1 MGYLD
6 SPKKVPEGVVY
17 IDLLNELVEQKIV
30 LVEHCN
36 SQDIYLVWQK
46 VLTTLLKDER
56 KVKSSLKVR
65 SKCLEKEGTVLFYE
79 GFQKNVNDTETFQK
93 TKELLPQQAFTCSK
107 LTIETLVQVVKYV
120 QS

>member
-17 IDLLNELVEQKIV
+17 IDILNELVEQKIV
-30 LVEHCN
+30 LVEQCN
-36 SQDIYLVWQK
+36 SQDIYLVRQK

-79 GFQKNVNDTETFQK
+79 GFQKNVNDTETFRKQRNFFPSRH
-93 TKELLPQQAFTCSK
+93 LP
-107 LTIETLVQVVKYV
+107 V